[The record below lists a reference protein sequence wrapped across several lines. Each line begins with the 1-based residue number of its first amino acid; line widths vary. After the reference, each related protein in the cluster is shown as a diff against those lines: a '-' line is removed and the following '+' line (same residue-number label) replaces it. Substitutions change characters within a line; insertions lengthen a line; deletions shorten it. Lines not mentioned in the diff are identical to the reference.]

1 MSLKSQIMISL
12 KEAMRAKDKIS
23 LETLRAVKSELLKM
37 ETATNAPIEVSQS
50 EEIKLLQKMQKQRK
64 DAAAIYSEQGREELA
79 SLEIEQSNV
88 LDKFLPQ
95 QLSREALTLVILQII
110 EKVGAT
116 GPSDIGKVMG
126 VSSKELAGKADGRM
140 IADVVKAELNSK

>member
-1 MSLKSQIMISL
+1 MISL